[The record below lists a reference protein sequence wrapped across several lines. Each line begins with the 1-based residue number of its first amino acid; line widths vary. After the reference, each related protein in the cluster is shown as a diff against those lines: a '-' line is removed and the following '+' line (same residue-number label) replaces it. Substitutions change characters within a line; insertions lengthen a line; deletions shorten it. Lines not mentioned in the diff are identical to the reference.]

1 MEYCSTDDLIE
12 YYSILR
18 KSKLLPNHSTKT
30 TFHSVGLV
38 MDVCPI
44 TKSRKEKVDL
54 LIDLFLVFLPLPK
67 HFDFPRLEFK
77 KLTSQLL
84 SEPLLNQDHTFPIMH
99 PLPNQVLNFFI
110 SHANASITKSSST
123 SEARI
128 AKSHFCINFEVLE

>member
-1 MEYCSTDDLIE
+1 
-12 YYSILR
+12 
-18 KSKLLPNHSTKT
+18 
-30 TFHSVGLV
+30 

-99 PLPNQVLNFFI
+99 PLPNQVLFQKQESQNLTFALILRFSKLFPEVDNSLSFFGGC
-110 SHANASITKSSST
+110 
-123 SEARI
+123 
-128 AKSHFCINFEVLE
+128 FDL